1 MLNWITY
8 KKSYKIVHHTIFF
21 QKMYKCVIFSCCTDS
36 LLWKWNSSSTVHFS
50 LQWFLSFYICWHFP
64 LKSPK
69 NISSRATCL
78 CLEKW
83 ARKRGLNGKFNISLL
98 SGNSLT
104 VYNLRLELQMT
115 CLWNEISTHQITEND
130 KLMTSQF

>member
-1 MLNWITY
+1 MFRLICLLNQNWCFLSLGKLNYIQ
-8 KKSYKIVHHTIFF
+8 KKLQNCPSYNFLSKNVQMRI
-21 QKMYKCVIFSCCTDS
+21 
-36 LLWKWNSSSTVHFS
+36 VHFS

-83 ARKRGLNGKFNISLL
+83 ARKWGLNGKFNISLL

-104 VYNLRLELQMT
+104 VYNLRVELQMT